1 MADEIHRQG
10 GRQRFLQGLSHSE
23 RLDAALSGNK
33 RLHYRNASEPSGSLW
48 RREVFSSRLENRRL
62 GDFNST
68 RDRKSTRLNSSHTV
82 ISYAVFCLK
91 KKNLHSSGAP
101 QHASRVIR
109 VQVRDRPPPLPTSGR
124 RANCGR

>member
-68 RDRKSTRLNSSHTV
+68 RTRRLCGKGNRRSEPRSEER
-82 ISYAVFCLK
+82 
-91 KKNLHSSGAP
+91 
-101 QHASRVIR
+101 RVGKEWR
-109 VQVRDRPPPLPTSGR
+109 ER
-124 RANCGR
+124 RSAK